1 MEIAIGIPGYSCPNL
16 IRMTSPLTL
25 TQKLTHLSGGRGFNQ
40 GVGEQSGHRRE
51 KGEQTVLLRRSQKTD
66 VDVPRCP

>member
-25 TQKLTHLSGGRGFNQ
+25 TQGPVLLEGGRLVVASLYWLAGL
-40 GVGEQSGHRRE
+40 VVAS
-51 KGEQTVLLRRSQKTD
+51 V
-66 VDVPRCP
+66 